1 MIDESYVETRHT
13 LANIF
18 ISDLYPNLV
27 SKCMVNELNNHLDCQ
42 IIDAWRLPEIDSF
55 LKSFFTESLPSSTK
69 LQSSFKI
76 DTNLTLISFF
86 LKTKST
92 KFERVNYL
100 INKLDRLFFL
110 NEDVQRI
117 ALRSQQYRQLIDQLI
132 QDDKCFIVDKLTNE
146 QSKFASNLNSTTQNL
161 KLPGLNINLL
171 SSSSQLLTGK
181 QQEHITNIILNDYL
195 QVRDLKIK
203 GK

>member
-1 MIDESYVETRHT
+1 MEARHII
-13 LANIF
+13 ANIV

-27 SKCMVNELNNHLDCQ
+27 SKCMLNELNNHLTNQ
-42 IIDAWRLPEIDSF
+42 ITDAWCLSEIDSF

-69 LQSSFKI
+69 VQSSFGI
-76 DTNLTLISFF
+76 DTHSTLISFF

-100 INKLDRLFFL
+100 INKLDQLFFL

-117 ALRSQQYRQLIDQLI
+117 ALRSQQYRQLIDQLV
-132 QDDKCFIVDKLTNE
+132 QDEKCFVLDKLTNE
-146 QSKFASNLNSTTQNL
+146 QTKFSSNLNSITKNV
-161 KLPGLNINLL
+161 KFPGLNIDILN
-171 SSSSQLLTGK
+171 SSSQLLTGK

-195 QVRDLKIK
+195 QVKHF
-203 GK
+203 